1 MRLVVAALVL
11 CALTSSSFAEF
22 GPNEDKSCVESCQKN
37 PTVPYSS
44 RSKCPAHCACV
55 SAEANKIF
63 KPGEQDQL
71 LTDLKTN
78 KDSLNVKRYKSLI
91 QMCGKRTL
99 L

>member
-1 MRLVVAALVL
+1 MRLIIAVLVF
-11 CALTSSSFAEF
+11 CAWTSNSFAEF
-22 GPNEDKSCVESCQKN
+22 GSNKDKSCVENCQKN

-55 SAEANKIF
+55 SAEVTKLF
-63 KPGEQDQL
+63 KPEEQDQL
-71 LTDLKTN
+71 LKDLKN
-78 KDSLNVKRYKSLI
+78 NINSLNSMRYKSVI